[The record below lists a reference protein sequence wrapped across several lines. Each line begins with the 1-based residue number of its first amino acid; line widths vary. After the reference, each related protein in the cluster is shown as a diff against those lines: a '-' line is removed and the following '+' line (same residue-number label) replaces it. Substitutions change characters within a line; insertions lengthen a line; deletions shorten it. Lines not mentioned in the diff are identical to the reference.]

1 MRCKSYVFPAAAAA
15 LIFLPSAALTA
26 PAAETAEAPYLSP
39 EQTEKKTEKVSVEAA
54 PFIFSPNNDGDLDET
69 GFRIQVQK
77 DIKKIKSW
85 SMDIRNSD
93 GVSEWIM
100 DGEDLPRVVMWN
112 GRDSNGII
120 VPDGRYD
127 ATFSILVKKKVSFA
141 ASASVV
147 VDNSPP
153 SASLEVSTTVISP
166 DSDGKSDSAVL
177 RVEASDLTGIGRWQ
191 LKITGE
197 KDASLVRFYGGKS
210 EVPSEIVWDGKD
222 SNGKVVPNGDYFAR
236 LVMWDII
243 RNKGDTEPQ
252 KIKVL
257 IPPKVVPKEIKVKEE
272 DRGLKVNLSSN
283 IMFKTGKTEL
293 NPASYKALDEVAE
306 LIKAYP
312 ENKVAIE
319 GHTDSV
325 GSESA
330 NERISLARARA
341 IYSYLVEK
349 GISRERFIVKGFGEA
364 TPIASNKNRD
374 GRMRNRRVEIIILK
388 SPKK

>member
-1 MRCKSYVFPAAAAA
+1 MRCKSSVFPAAAAA
-15 LIFLPSAALTA
+15 LIFLPSACATRA
-26 PAAETAEAPYLSP
+26 AAETVEAPYLSP
-39 EQTEKKTEKVSVEAA
+39 EQTEKKTEEVAVEAA

-69 GFRIQVQK
+69 GFHIQVQK

-100 DGEDLPRVVMWN
+100 DGEDLPRLVMWN

-153 SASLEVSTTVISP
+153 AASLEVSTTVISP
-166 DSDGKSDSAVL
+166 DSDGKSDAVTL

-197 KDASLVRFYGGKS
+197 KDSLVRFYSGKS

-236 LVMWDII
+236 LILWDII
-243 RNKGDTEPQ
+243 RNKGGCDPQ

-257 IPPKVVPKEIKVKEE
+257 VPPKPKEIEVKKE

-293 NPASYKALDEVAE
+293 NPASYKSLDEVAE

-312 ENKVAIE
+312 QNKVEIS

-325 GSESA
+325 GNDSF
-330 NERISLARARA
+330 NQKISLKRAQA
-341 IYSYLVEK
+341 IYSYLVGQ
-349 GISRERFIVKGFGEA
+349 GIPRERFIVKGFGEV
-364 TPIASNKNRD
+364 TPIASNRNRA
-374 GRMRNRRVEIIILK
+374 GRMQNRRVEILILK
-388 SPKK
+388 SPK